1 VATQHMM
8 VSPATFEL
16 TGRLLLGVETDVAML

>member
-8 VSPATFEL
+8 VGDATFEL
-16 TGRLLLGVETDVAML
+16 SGRLLLGVPTATQQL